1 MTAARGNRS
10 NLAVLSLIVAAAAG
24 LLTAVITTTV
34 SQLSSRDYQQ
44 RRLLS
49 TNNNDAASPPD
60 YNKEIDPPIKEE
72 SLIAMQFSA
81 NPYAGR
87 DKIEMI
93 KSGEAK
99 LASLRL
105 SPDSLSGAT
114 GPPGSTSYT
123 GVYGIFCVFDDQ
135 LNKEDPAIYP
145 TVDHMMQTSNH
156 CIEKRYTLPLD
167 VVVEAVASHDRR
179 SIRNDNDRLKKLP
192 LSGMLFHQGFSGA
205 GLLSNA
211 LTTFDDT
218 VVISEHAAIRD
229 ALNACDYLHN
239 RFNSNDC
246 SSLKH
251 QKLVKDVISLLS
263 RSSDSS
269 IEHMFLKLDSASSA
283 YIPLMRAI
291 YPDSKWTF
299 DYRKAE
305 HVLAKSTEPK
315 RSTCALKKRQPS
327 SVMAFQALEHNVDL
341 EELST
346 HEICALH
353 LSTLVD
359 VASREHE
366 STGTGMLI
374 SYEDDLLQE
383 DALIGTILPY
393 LGLQKE
399 IDANPSLAR
408 ARVEEVLSKKA
419 NLRGIHSKDVD
430 SQWDVGTE
438 EHVHVSEEVRAA
450 SQLFMLNIM

>member
-1 MTAARGNRS
+1 MTAARGTTRG
-10 NLAVLSLIVAAAAG
+10 NLAVLSVIIAAATG

-34 SQLSSRDYQQ
+34 SQLSGDYQQ
-44 RRLLS
+44 RRELLI
-49 TNNNDAASPPD
+49 TNNDGAASLAD
-60 YNKEIDPPIKEE
+60 YIDEEEDPPLEEE
-72 SLIAMQFSA
+72 SLIAMQFTA

-87 DKIEMI
+87 DKFEMI

-105 SPDSLSGAT
+105 SPDSLSE
-114 GPPGSTSYT
+114 GSNSYT

-135 LNKEDPAIYP
+135 LNKENPAVYP
-145 TVDHMMQTSNH
+145 TFDHMVQTSDH
-156 CIEKRYTLPLD
+156 CIENRYTLPLD
-167 VVVEAVASHDRR
+167 EVVEAVTSHDSK
-179 SIRNDNDRLKKLP
+179 SIRNTDRLKKLP
-192 LSGMLFHQGFSGA
+192 QSGMLFHQGFSGA
-205 GLLSNA
+205 GLIANA

-218 VVISEHAAIRD
+218 VVISEHSAIRD

-246 SSLKH
+246 SSSKH
-251 QKLVKDVISLLS
+251 QKLIQDVISLLS
-263 RSSDSS
+263 RTSDSS

-283 YIPLMRAI
+283 YIPLLRAI

-315 RSTCALKKRQPS
+315 RNTCVLKKRQPS
-327 SVMAFQALEHNVDL
+327 SVMASQALEHNLDL

-346 HEICALH
+346 HEVCALH
-353 LSTLVD
+353 LSTLID
-359 VASREHE
+359 VASKEHQ
-366 STGTGMLI
+366 SSGTGMLI

-383 DALIGTILPY
+383 NALLGTILPY
-393 LGLQKE
+393 LGMQKE
-399 IDANPSLAR
+399 IDADPSMAR
-408 ARVEEVLSKKA
+408 ARVEEVLSTKA
-419 NLRGIHSKDVD
+419 NLRGIHSQDVD
-430 SQWDVGTE
+430 SQWGE

-450 SQLFMLNIM
+450 SQLFMKNIM

>member
-1 MTAARGNRS
+1 MTAVSGPRS
-10 NLAVLSLIVAAAAG
+10 NLAVLSVIIAAAVG
-24 LLTAVITTTV
+24 LLTAVVAITV
-34 SQLSSRDYQQ
+34 SQLSDDYQQ
-44 RRLLS
+44 RRLL
-49 TNNNDAASPPD
+49 TNNNDGAASPTD
-60 YNKEIDPPIKEE
+60 FIEDEDEPPLEEE
-72 SLIAMQFSA
+72 SLIAMQFTA

-105 SPDSLSGAT
+105 SPDSLSE
-114 GPPGSTSYT
+114 GPQGSNSYT
-123 GVYGIFCVFDDQ
+123 GVYGIFCAFDDQ
-135 LNKEDPAIYP
+135 LNKKNPSVYP
-145 TVDHMMQTSNH
+145 TFDHMVQTSDH
-156 CIEKRYTLPLD
+156 CIENRYTLPLD
-167 VVVEAVASHDRR
+167 VVVEAVTSYDKK
-179 SIRNDNDRLKKLP
+179 SIRTNESLKKLP

-205 GLLSNA
+205 GLIANA

-218 VVISEHAAIRD
+218 VVISEHSAIRD

-246 SSLKH
+246 SSSKH
-251 QKLVKDVISLLS
+251 QKLIEDVISLLS

-283 YIPLMRAI
+283 YIPLLRAI

-299 DYRKAE
+299 HYRKAE

-315 RSTCALKKRQPS
+315 RNTCVLKKRQPS
-327 SVMAFQALEHNVDL
+327 SVMASQALDHNVDL

-346 HEICALH
+346 HEVCALH

-383 DALIGTILPY
+383 DALLETILPY

-399 IDANPSLAR
+399 IDANPSMAR
-408 ARVEEVLSKKA
+408 ARVEEVLATKA
-419 NLRGIHSKDVD
+419 NLRGIHSQDVD
-430 SQWDVGTE
+430 SRWGE

-450 SQLFMLNIM
+450 SQLFMQDIM

>member
-1 MTAARGNRS
+1 MTAARGTRS
-10 NLAVLSLIVAAAAG
+10 NLAVLSVIIAAAAG
-24 LLTAVITTTV
+24 LLTAVITITV
-34 SQLSSRDYQQ
+34 SELSGDYQQ
-44 RRLLS
+44 RRFLQ
-49 TNNNDAASPPD
+49 TNNDGAALPTD
-60 YNKEIDPPIKEE
+60 YIEDEDEPPIEEE
-72 SLIAMQFSA
+72 SLIAMQFAA

-87 DKIEMI
+87 DKIDMI

-105 SPDSLSGAT
+105 SPDSLSE
-114 GPPGSTSYT
+114 GSSPQGSNSYT

-135 LNKEDPAIYP
+135 LNKKHPAVYP
-145 TVDHMMQTSNH
+145 TFDHMVQTSNH
-156 CIEKRYTLPLD
+156 CIENRYTLPLD
-167 VVVEAVASHDRR
+167 EVVEAVISHDKK
-179 SIRNDNDRLKKLP
+179 SIRNNERLKKLP

-205 GLLSNA
+205 GLIANA

-218 VVISEHAAIRD
+218 VVISEHSAIRD

-251 QKLVKDVISLLS
+251 QKLIEDVISLLS
-263 RSSDSS
+263 RSSNSS

-283 YIPLMRAI
+283 YIPLLRAI

-315 RSTCALKKRQPS
+315 RNTCVLKKRQPS
-327 SVMAFQALEHNVDL
+327 SVMASQALEHNVVL

-346 HEICALH
+346 HEVCALH
-353 LSTLVD
+353 LSTLID

-383 DALIGTILPY
+383 DALLGTILPY
-393 LGLQKE
+393 LGLQQE
-399 IDANPSLAR
+399 IDANPSMAR
-408 ARVEEVLSKKA
+408 ARVEEVLSTKA
-419 NLRGIHSKDVD
+419 NLRGIHSQDVD
-430 SQWDVGTE
+430 SQWGVGSE
-438 EHVHVSEEVRAA
+438 EHVHVSDEVRAA
-450 SQLFMLNIM
+450 SQLFMQNIM